1 MAEDPKY
8 MPQYVKYCTKASD
21 SIKKL
26 LSVIES
32 DINMKSESREIAI
45 TQCLNIK
52 QYLHNIDKNISMDFN
67 YIKKFKKTQRKKNSK
82 TQNSK
87 SKTKT
92 PTKCNIFPV
101 ASIETVEEMSVTEM
115 NNFIKSNFPQTSKK
129 C

>member
-1 MAEDPKY
+1 MAEDPNY

-82 TQNSK
+82 TK
-87 SKTKT
+87 I
-92 PTKCNIFPV
+92 PTKCNFIPV
-101 ASIETVEEMSVTEM
+101 ASIETVEDMSVAEM